1 MITPFKAD
9 GSIDFDAI
17 PIIVNHL
24 INGGIDFLVVLG
36 TTAETATLTKLEK
49 IALVEKIVEVNSDRL
64 PLVLGLGGNNTQSF
78 RYV

>member
-24 INGGIDFLVVLG
+24 INGGVDFLVVLG

-49 IALVEKIVEVNSDRL
+49 IELVEKIIEVNSDRL
-64 PLVLGLGGNNTQSF
+64 PLVLGLGGNNTQEL
-78 RYV
+78 